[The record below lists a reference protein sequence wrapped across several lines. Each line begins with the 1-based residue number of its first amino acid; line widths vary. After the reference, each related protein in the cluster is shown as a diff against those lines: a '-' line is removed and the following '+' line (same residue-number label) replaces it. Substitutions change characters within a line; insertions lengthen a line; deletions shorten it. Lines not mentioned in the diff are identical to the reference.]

1 LRLQSQPRKPRDQW
15 LTKRQREV
23 LYFLHKHFR
32 RFDVMPSHRDIAEHF
47 GWNSSKAA
55 QDHLRV
61 LRDKGYIRIYAGVP
75 RGIKLLKGAGRP

>member
-1 LRLQSQPRKPRDQW
+1 
-15 LTKRQREV
+15 
-23 LYFLHKHFR
+23 
-32 RFDVMPSHRDIAEHF
+32 MPSHRDIAEHF